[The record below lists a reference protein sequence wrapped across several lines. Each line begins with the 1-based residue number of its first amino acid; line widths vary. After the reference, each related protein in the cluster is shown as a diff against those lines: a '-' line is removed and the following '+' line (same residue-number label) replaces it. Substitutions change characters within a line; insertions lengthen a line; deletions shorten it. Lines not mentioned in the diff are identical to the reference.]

1 VPKPIVRYLIN
12 VFLIFH
18 IVVITLWSLPISSPL
33 MPPFRDLVR
42 PYLVAIGLFQSWD
55 TFAPSP
61 RSGNQYLE
69 AMIIYKDGSSRLW
82 PFPRMELLSL
92 TERYAKERYRKYAEN
107 LQNGQYAELRPDAAR
122 YIARLHSSPS
132 NPAQTVMLIV
142 RWSDILPDAPEGHDR
157 GPGQMNV
164 FYTYAVKPEDL
175 Q

>member
-18 IVVITLWSLPISSPL
+18 IVVITLWSLPIGSPL
-33 MPPFRDLVR
+33 MPMFRDLVR

-55 TFAPSP
+55 TFAPNPTSA
-61 RSGNQYLE
+61 NQYLE

-82 PFPRMELLSL
+82 PFPRMESL
-92 TERYAKERYRKYAEN
+92 GFIERYGKERYRKYGEN
-107 LQNGQYAELRPDAAR
+107 LQNGQYSDLRPDAAR
-122 YIARLHSSPS
+122 YVARLNSSPA

-142 RWSDILPDAPEGHDR
+142 RWSDIHPDAPEGQER
-157 GPGQMNV
+157 GPWQMNV
-164 FYTYAVKPEDL
+164 FYSYVVQPQDL